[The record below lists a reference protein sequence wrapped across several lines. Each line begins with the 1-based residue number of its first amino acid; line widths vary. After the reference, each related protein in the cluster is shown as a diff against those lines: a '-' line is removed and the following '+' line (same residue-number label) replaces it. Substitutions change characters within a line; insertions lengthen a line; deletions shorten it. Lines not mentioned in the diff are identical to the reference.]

1 MNHRK
6 ICVVA
11 VFLGLVW
18 PGIASGNAV
27 LLEGAEGEVVR
38 TARQEIHTQ
47 VQAQV
52 ATTQVITTFEPLT
65 ETHALFCFGIPDQ
78 AAAYELVLFVDG
90 EELAAETV
98 VGDPGEYPDD
108 MTGWIAED
116 LVHYLGDNP
125 LRTWIHEVPVGAE
138 LSFRLTYVELLPYSF
153 GLVTYTFPMV
163 PFGGDTEPIEELVID
178 FELITERTIE
188 SFAINQEG
196 AEIEELSDAHVT
208 ATVTESMVPR
218 YQNLVASYE
227 VRQSGMG
234 LRMWGYRPEENPWVD
249 EYDGYFLLLLEP
261 PTESDEVSSKVFTYV
276 LDHSGSMKGDKIVS
290 ARNAAV
296 TAIAGLN
303 AGDRFNIIAFD
314 TDIDFLASA
323 PLEATWDNRNRAIEF
338 IDGVN
343 AEGSTAIHAA
353 LLAGLSEDIDSLD
366 LGGSGDVVDVE
377 VWEEPRGGCQ
387 AFLPGPHRAPEGETD
402 DVKQGSWEGTEGLP
416 RVMLFLTDGLPT
428 VGIENPM
435 QILAD
440 VNAANVNATAV
451 YSVAIGH
458 DADAHFLGAL
468 SEQNR
473 AISVEVLNSNALQD
487 QLEEL
492 FFRVNNPLLVRPGV
506 SLQGGAVH
514 DRLPKELPDLFLG
527 NQLVIVGRYG
537 APGPVTVELSGE
549 LDGAP
554 TTYEYEGELPSNEE
568 QNGFVGRIW
577 AVTMV
582 RHLLSVIEAE
592 GETEELVDK
601 ITALGLAYGINTP
614 YTPFSFEPAGDD
626 DDDATGDDDTAGGDD
641 DTYDGD
647 DDMAPPIDADA
658 GGSDCSCRL
667 DGLVRHR
674 SLAAM
679 FLLAGVLA
687 LRSRRRI

>member
-1 MNHRK
+1 MNHRLFF
-6 ICVVA
+6 VTTA
-11 VFLGLVW
+11 FLGLLW

-52 ATTQVITTFEPLT
+52 ATTEVTTTFEPLT

-98 VGDPGEYPDD
+98 VGDPGEYPGD

-116 LVHYLGDNP
+116 LVAYLGDNP
-125 LRTWIHEVPVGAE
+125 LRTWIHDVPVGAE

-153 GLVTYTFPMV
+153 GLVTYTFPLV
-163 PFGGDTEPIEELVID
+163 PFGGDTEPVEELVID
-178 FELITERTIE
+178 FELLTERTIE

-196 AEIEELSDAHVT
+196 AEIDELSDAHVT
-208 ATVTESMVPR
+208 ATVTQTMVPR

-227 VRQSGMG
+227 VRQAGMG
-234 LRMWGYRPEENPWVD
+234 MRMWAYRPAENPWVD

-276 LDHSGSMKGDKIVS
+276 LDRSGSMEGDKIVS

-303 AGDRFNIIAFD
+303 EGDRFNIIAFD
-314 TDIDFLASA
+314 SDIDFLASA
-323 PLEATWDNRNRAIEF
+323 PLEANWGNRSKAIAFVEGLDA
-338 IDGVN
+338 DG
-343 AEGSTAIHAA
+343 ATALHAA
-353 LLAGLSEDIDSLD
+353 LLAGLSEDLDSLD
-366 LGGSGDVVDVE
+366 LNGSSGSVDVE
-377 VWEEPRGGCQ
+377 VYEEPRRGGCN
-387 AFLPGPHRAPEGETD
+387 AFLPGGGAALGNDGD
-402 DVKQGSWEGTEGLP
+402 DVSSGSWAGTDGLP

-428 VGIENPM
+428 VGIEDPM
-435 QILAD
+435 RILDD
-440 VNAANVNATAV
+440 VAGANVKDSAI
-451 YSVAIGH
+451 YSVAIGR

-473 AISVEVLNSNALQD
+473 GSSVEVLNSSELQT
-487 QLEEL
+487 QLEDL
-492 FFRVNNPLLVRPGV
+492 FFRVNNPLLIRPDV

-537 APGPVTVELSGE
+537 APGPVNVELSGD
-549 LDGAP
+549 LDGQA
-554 TTYEYEGELPSNEE
+554 TTYEYDGELPSNEE

-582 RHLLSVIEAE
+582 RHLLAVIEVE
-592 GETEELVDK
+592 GETEELVDRV
-601 ITALGLAYGINTP
+601 TALGLAYGINTP
-614 YTPFSFEPAGDD
+614 YTPFSFEPGGDD
-626 DDDATGDDDTAGGDD
+626 DDDDTGDDDTAGDD
-641 DTYDGD
+641 DATTGD
-647 DDMAPPIDADA
+647 DDMDA
-658 GGSDCSCRL
+658 GGVDGGYSSDCSCRL

-674 SLAAM
+674 SLAA
-679 FLLAGVLA
+679 LAVLA
-687 LRSRRRI
+687 LILGHRSRRR

>member
-1 MNHRK
+1 MVKR
-6 ICVVA
+6 VVFVVV
-11 VFLGLVW
+11 VFLGLAG

-38 TARQEIHTQ
+38 TARQEIQIQ
-47 VQAQV
+47 VRAQV
-52 ATTQVITTFEPLT
+52 ATTTVTTTFEPLT
-65 ETHALFCFGIPDQ
+65 EPHALFCFGIPDQ
-78 AAAYELVLFVDG
+78 AAAYELVAFVDG

-98 VGDPGEYPDD
+98 VGDPGEYPGD
-108 MTGWIAED
+108 MSGWIAED

-138 LSFRLTYVELLPYSF
+138 LQFRLTYVELLPYSF
-153 GLVTYTFPMV
+153 GRVTYMFPMV

-178 FELITERTIE
+178 FELLTERTLE
-188 SFAINQEG
+188 SFAINVEG
-196 AEIEELSDAHVT
+196 AEVEEISDAHVT
-208 ATVTESMVPR
+208 ASSTESMVPR

-227 VRQSGMG
+227 VRQAGMG
-234 LRMWGYRPEENPWVD
+234 MRLWAYRPEENPWVD
-249 EYDGYFLLLLEP
+249 EFDGYFLLLLEP

-276 LDHSGSMKGDKIVS
+276 LDRSGSMKGDKIVS

-303 AGDRFNIIAFD
+303 AGDKFNIIGFD
-314 TDIDFLASA
+314 TDIDYLASA
-323 PLEATWDNRNRAIEF
+323 PLDATWDNRNRAIEF
-338 IDGVN
+338 VEGID

-353 LLAGLSEDIDSLD
+353 LLSGLSEDIENLD
-366 LGGSGDVVDVE
+366 LGGSGDSVDVE
-377 VWEEPRGGCQ
+377 VWEEPRGGCH
-387 AFLPGPHRAPEGETD
+387 AFLPGPHRAATADESD

-428 VGIENPM
+428 VGIEDPM

-440 VNAANVNATAV
+440 VNAANVNATAI

-492 FFRVNNPLLVRPGV
+492 FFRVNNPLLVRPGIGI
-506 SLQGGAVH
+506 QGGAVH

-537 APGPVTVELSGE
+537 APGPVDIELSGE
-549 LDGAP
+549 LDGQP
-554 TTYEYEGELPSNEE
+554 TSYEYEGELPSNEE
-568 QNGFVGRIW
+568 QNTFVGRIW

-601 ITALGLAYGINTP
+601 VTELGLAYGINTP
-614 YTPFSFEPAGDD
+614 YTPFSFEPSGDDDD
-626 DDDATGDDDTAGGDD
+626 DDDATGDDDDTYAADD
-641 DTYDGD
+641 DGD
-647 DDMAPPIDADA
+647 MSGPNAHKSAD
-658 GGSDCSCRL
+658 DCSCRL

-674 SLAAM
+674 SLVGLL
-679 FLLAGVLA
+679 LLAAILA
-687 LRSRRRI
+687 HRSRRRF